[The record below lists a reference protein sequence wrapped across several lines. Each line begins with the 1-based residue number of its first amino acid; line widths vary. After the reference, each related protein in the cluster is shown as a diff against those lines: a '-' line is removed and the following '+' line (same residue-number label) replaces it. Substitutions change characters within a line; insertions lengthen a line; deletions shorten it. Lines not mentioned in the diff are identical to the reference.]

1 MTAPTRFN
9 LLSLKIDDIDTRSRL
24 RPASEAG
31 IASIVA
37 SIGELGVMKD
47 PIHVRRTRSGPVL
60 IAGLHRLEAARRLGW
75 TEIDAKV
82 WFDVTDDWARLMEI
96 DDNLAGAE
104 LNALD
109 TAVFLA
115 TRKRVYERLHPETK
129 RGVAGAKGRWDA
141 TDSESVAS
149 FARATAQKFGMADR
163 HVRRLIAAG
172 SSLSPK
178 DTQMLRASPR
188 QVTLKDLSVIAKV
201 GNAAERYSLVAAL
214 SEGKAKS
221 AADARRQ
228 YSAANGGPRPAPKDP
243 VEEAFKALSAAW
255 ARAGT
260 VARRRFVEVHF
271 EDLGR
276 LGAEEEER
284 RFEAEKP
291 ALLDELAALRA
302 AE

>member
-1 MTAPTRFN
+1 MKEPT
-9 LLSLKIDDIDTRSRL
+9 LLRIARIPLADIDRGSRL

-31 IASIVA
+31 IESIVA
-37 SIGELGVMKD
+37 SVRELGVMKD
-47 PIHVRRTRSGPVL
+47 PIHVRQTRRGLSL
-60 IAGLHRLEAARRLGW
+60 IAGLHRLEAAPRLGW
-75 TEIDAKV
+75 SDIEAKV
-82 WFDVTDDWARLMEI
+82 WTDVTDDWARLMEI

-115 TRKRVYERLHPETK
+115 TRKTVYERLHPETK

-141 TDSESVAS
+141 TEPSSVA
-149 FARATAQKFGMADR
+149 FVQATAGKFGMTER
-163 HVRRLIAAG
+163 QIYKIVAAG
-172 SSLSPK
+172 SKLSPK
-178 DTQMLRASPR
+178 DTQLLRASPR

-201 GNAAERYSLVAAL
+201 GNSAERYSVVAAL

-228 YSAANGGPRPAPKDP
+228 YSAANGGPQPAPKDA
-243 VEEAFKALSAAW
+243 VEEAFKTLSAAW
-255 ARAGT
+255 ARAGA
-260 VARRRFVEVHF
+260 VARRRFVEAHF
-271 EDLGR
+271 EELGR
-276 LGAEEEER
+276 MGADEEER

-291 ALLDELAALRA
+291 ALLAEIAATEA